1 MVAPTPPSAPT
12 PAPRTAL
19 FVTCLNDTLFPGT
32 GRATVA
38 LLQRLGVAV
47 DFPAAQ
53 SCCGQMHFNTGYRR
67 ETARLA
73 RHFVETFEG
82 YDEIVVPS
90 ASCAGM
96 PAEAYALAAEA
107 AGDPGLLR
115 AVEEMA
121 PRVWELTAYLTD
133 RLGVVEV
140 GAYFPHRVT
149 YHPTCHSLR
158 ASALGD
164 RPYRL
169 LRAVRGI
176 DFVELPAQE
185 ECCGFGGTFA
195 VKNAAVSGAMNG
207 DKARHVLET
216 GAPVLAAVDNSCLMN
231 IGGRLT
237 RDGHPVRTVHL
248 AEILARTEVDGPL
261 DGVPTVEAVR

>member
-1 MVAPTPPSAPT
+1 MPPNPPRS
-12 PAPRTAL
+12 RTAL

-32 GRATVA
+32 GRATVT
-38 LLQRLGVAV
+38 LLRRLGVEV

-53 SCCGQMHFNTGYRR
+53 SCCGQMHFNTGYRK
-67 ETARLA
+67 ETAKLA
-73 RHFVETFEG
+73 RHFVDTFDG
-82 YDEIVVPS
+82 YEEIVVPS

-96 PAEAYALAAEA
+96 PAEAYPLAAEA
-107 AGDPGLLR
+107 AGDPGLAR
-115 AVEEMA
+115 AVAELA
-121 PRVWELTAYLTD
+121 PRVVELTEYLTD
-133 RLGVVEV
+133 RLGAEEV

-158 ASALGD
+158 ATGLGE
-164 RPYRL
+164 RPHRL

-176 DFVELPAQE
+176 DYVELPAAE

-195 VKNAAVSGAMNG
+195 VKNPAVSGAMNG

-216 GAPVLAAVDNSCLMN
+216 GASVLAAVDNSCLMN

-237 RDGHPVRTVHL
+237 RDGRPVRTLHL
-248 AEILARTEVDGPL
+248 AEILARTEQDGPL
-261 DGVPTVEAVR
+261 PGVPVVEAVR

>member
-1 MVAPTPPSAPT
+1 MPPNAPRS
-12 PAPRTAL
+12 RTAL

-32 GRATVA
+32 GRAAVT
-38 LLQRLGVAV
+38 LLRRLGVEP
-47 DFPAAQ
+47 DFPPGQ

-73 RHFVETFEG
+73 RHFVDTFGG
-82 YDEIVVPS
+82 YEEIVVPS

-96 PAEAYALAAEA
+96 PAEAYPLAAV
-107 AGDPGLLR
+107 GDPGLAREVAEL
-115 AVEEMA
+115 A
-121 PRVWELTAYLTD
+121 PRVVELTEYLTD
-133 RLGVVEV
+133 RLGVEDV
-140 GAYFPHRVT
+140 GAHFPHRVT

-158 ASALGD
+158 AARLGD

-169 LRAVRGI
+169 LRAVDGI
-176 DFVELPAQE
+176 DLVELPAQE
-185 ECCGFGGTFA
+185 ECCGFGGTFS
-195 VKNAAVSGAMNG
+195 VKNPAVSGAMNG

-237 RDGHPVRTVHL
+237 RDGHRVRTLHL
-248 AEILARTEVDGPL
+248 VEILARTAQDGPL
-261 DGVPTVEAVR
+261 PGVPVAEAVR